1 MVLAFIEEEGG
12 TPNPVCLQMLTAAR
26 EVASALDVPLEAVVL
41 GGADGAPGELRGRSI
56 ARIHRIEHP
65 AFVERVPDAWAASL
79 AQLVAATRPRVVMAG
94 GTESGHDLMARLAA
108 RTGLPLACNCVAVV
122 AGGTIRVRRQR
133 WGSSLLEDAEIRG
146 NPSLITIAAHVLSAA
161 PASLPAEAVD
171 TEIFTPVVDGK
182 DLRVRV
188 RVREA
193 WQAQGVDL
201 KTASVVVGGGRGV
214 GSREGFRI
222 LEELAGLLGG
232 ATGGSRV
239 ATNFGWRPHSDQI
252 GLTGN
257 RIAPDLYIACGISG
271 AIQHLVGCKG
281 AKHVMVINRDPE
293 APFFQRADYG
303 VVGDLHDIVPALIE
317 ALRQRRAG
325 HGGASPGGA
334 SRGAATSR

>member
-1 MVLAFIEEEGG
+1 MVLAFIEEDGG
-12 TPNPVCLQMLTAAR
+12 APNPVCLQMLTAAR
-26 EVASALDVPLEAVVL
+26 ELASALDAPLDAVVIGGGDL
-41 GGADGAPGELRGRSI
+41 GRELRGRGI
-56 ARIHRIEHP
+56 TRLHCVEHP
-65 AFVERVPDAWAASL
+65 ALVERVPDAWAASL

-94 GTESGHDLMARLAA
+94 GTECGHDLMARLAA
-108 RTGLPLACNCVAVV
+108 RIGAPLACNCVAVE
-122 AGGTIRVRRQR
+122 AGDGIRVRRQR
-133 WGSSLLEDAEIRG
+133 WGSSLLEDAAIHG
-146 NPSLITIAAHVLSAA
+146 ATGLLTIAAHVFGATPPV
-161 PASLPAEAVD
+161 PATEDVGSEA
-171 TEIFTPVVDGK
+171 FTPVVDEK

-188 RVREA
+188 VVREA
-193 WQAQGVDL
+193 SQSQGVDL

-214 GSREGFRI
+214 GSREGFRL

-239 ATNFGWRPHSDQI
+239 ATNSGWRPHSDQI

-281 AKHVMVINRDPE
+281 AKHVLVINRDPE

-317 ALRQRRAG
+317 AIRNRRIN
-325 HGGASPGGA
+325 PG
-334 SRGAATSR
+334 S